1 VSNNLPRDKQIA
13 VVNALVEGCSIR
25 STERM
30 TGVNRETIGTL
41 LLRLGDG
48 CADLLDETM
57 RDLDCDRL
65 EIDELWAFIAKK
77 QRHVTNADDGSR
89 VGDAWTFV
97 AIDGDT
103 KLIPSFLVG
112 KRDAVCTN
120 VFINDVARR
129 MKYRVQVTT
138 DGLRTYAD
146 AIRSAFVETGV
157 DYAQLN
163 KTYEIEPGVDT
174 KYSPPKVTGITK
186 TPIFGEPTIE
196 LVSTSYVERQNLTI
210 RMGVRRYTRLTNAFS
225 KKLENHIAAT
235 ALHFAHYNFV
245 RRHQTLRVTPCM
257 AAGLT
262 QTMWST
268 GELLEA
274 VLDGERS

>member
-1 VSNNLPRDKQIA
+1 
-13 VVNALVEGCSIR
+13 
-25 STERM
+25 M
-30 TGVNRETIGTL
+30 
-41 LLRLGDG
+41 
-48 CADLLDETM
+48 
-57 RDLDCDRL
+57 
-65 EIDELWAFIAKK
+65 
-77 QRHVTNADDGSR
+77 
-89 VGDAWTFV
+89 
-97 AIDGDT
+97 
-103 KLIPSFLVG
+103 
-112 KRDAVCTN
+112 
-120 VFINDVARR
+120 
-129 MKYRVQVTT
+129 TT

-163 KTYEIEPGVDT
+163 KTYETEPGVDT

-245 RRHQTLRVTPCM
+245 RRHQSLRVTPCM

-268 GELLEA
+268 GELLES
-274 VLDGERS
+274 VLDGARS

>member
-1 VSNNLPRDKQIA
+1 MSNNLSRDKQIA

-41 LLRLGDG
+41 LVRLGDG

-77 QRHVTNADDGSR
+77 QRHVSKEDDTSR

-112 KRDAVCTN
+112 KRDSVCTN

-146 AIRSAFVETGV
+146 AIRSAFIENGV

-163 KTYEIEPGVDT
+163 KTYETEPGVDT
-174 KYSPPKVTGITK
+174 KYSPPKVIGTTK
-186 TPIFGEPTIE
+186 TPIIGEPVVE

-274 VLDGERS
+274 VLDGVRS